1 METQIGILKN
11 EAQNMKGFSIIMHG
25 KSGLFFLVEMKGSL
39 VIMLLM
45 ISCVNFTFYST
56 HPVLEV

>member
-25 KSGLFFLVEMKGSL
+25 KSGPVFFSGNEGQFSNNA
-39 VIMLLM
+39 
-45 ISCVNFTFYST
+45 S
-56 HPVLEV
+56 HD